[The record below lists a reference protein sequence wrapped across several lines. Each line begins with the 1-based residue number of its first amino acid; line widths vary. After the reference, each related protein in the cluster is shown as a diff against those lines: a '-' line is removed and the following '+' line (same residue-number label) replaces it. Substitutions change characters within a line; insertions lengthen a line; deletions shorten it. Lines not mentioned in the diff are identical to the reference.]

1 MDAEVDIP
9 SEILISQTQ
18 QSYWQFFE
26 GSHYDHDGLFP
37 KCTNRKKKQKHNYVI
52 EPGQS
57 KKKSCDQP

>member
-37 KCTNRKKKQKHNYVI
+37 KCTNRKKTKTQLCY
-52 EPGQS
+52 
-57 KKKSCDQP
+57 

>member
-37 KCTNRKKKQKHNYVI
+37 KCTNRKKNKNTIMLLNQVN
-52 EPGQS
+52 Q
-57 KKKSCDQP
+57 KKSCDQP